1 MKSIIDKFFAQH
13 GVYSGGRMIDCK
25 KLFKINNIML
35 ILALVVGLAE
45 TGESGS
51 RSSDADRAVQLQTE
65 SNTVPPWQTDTD
77 HDSLELAMNDAGEE
91 DRQQLQEL
99 LAVLDEETEVATKT
113 RMNNDYVPGMVTV
126 LHGDQLEALGAYT
139 VAEALAMVPGIQVA
153 RLSTG
158 EPTLKVRGVA
168 FPFNAG
174 NVKVMLNSI
183 ALSRESS
190 GINSSVLLTPLAQV
204 DRIEVIRG
212 PGSSIYGDFAMAGVV
227 NIITKNSGSR
237 LFGRGGDDLSRSGGG
252 QYNYRDDTLDFG
264 LGVNISA
271 ADDGENATDLGRNPD
286 EERYTGVF
294 NLDYKNFSFTAE
306 GVRRRVEY
314 RNRALSAGG
323 PPPPSNTG
331 LPYAFRE
338 EESWAMEGRQTI
350 ALGTSA
356 TLDAHLS
363 YLKNRFEGNE
373 PAFVFNGDRVETG
386 LDLAWSPWH
395 GHQVLFS
402 VSYADSDID
411 EASQEG
417 PPGIGTTVQVSGMD
431 RNNFSLGLQDQVA
444 LNARFSITLG
454 FRYDDYDDVGSL
466 VTPRIAAVYRLGEH
480 HVVKAQYAQG
490 FRTPT
495 FWELY
500 ETGRANE
507 NLDFEIMSTTELS
520 YIYRR
525 PGSVG
530 RLTLYSSK
538 IDDGI
543 YQDPTDGFGN
553 IIEIES
559 KGVEV
564 EWEQQLGEKFRW
576 QANLSCND
584 TWDGRSSADGHEPAG
599 IAAWLGNLAVFVQ
612 PAAKLMLTARWLH
625 VGERYTPDGRV
636 GGYDTVDLTVSRT
649 DLWSEGLTLRLG
661 VKNLLDDEIV
671 YLTDRISGLV
681 EDQFPGR
688 TWWLQLSYDF

>member
-1 MKSIIDKFFAQH
+1 MADAKQMSMIKKAVLVIAFAA
-13 GVYSGGRMIDCK
+13 G
-25 KLFKINNIML
+25 
-35 ILALVVGLAE
+35 VVG
-45 TGESGS
+45 TGQSEPLPSNADRVAPD
-51 RSSDADRAVQLQTE
+51 RSEAVERLSPELDADRKPLLMAV
-65 SNTVPPWQTDTD
+65 NG
-77 HDSLELAMNDAGEE
+77 AGEE

-99 LAVLDEETEVATKT
+99 LAVLDEETQVATKT
-113 RMNNDYVPGMVTV
+113 KMNNDYVPGMVTV
-126 LHGDQLEALGAYT
+126 LHGEQLEALGVHT
-139 VAEALAMVPGIQVA
+139 VVEALAMVPGIQVA

-158 EPTLKVRGVA
+158 EPTVKVRGIA

-174 NVKVMLNSI
+174 NIKVMLNSI

-212 PGSSIYGDFAMAGVV
+212 PGSSVYGDFAMAGVV
-227 NIITKNSGSR
+227 NIITKNNSSR
-237 LFGRGGDDLSRSGGG
+237 LFGRGGDDLSRGGGG
-252 QYNYRDDTLDFG
+252 QYSYRDAALDFG

-271 ADDGENATDLGRNPD
+271 VDDGENAAALGRNPD

-294 NLDYKNFSFTAE
+294 NLEYKNFSFTAE
-306 GVRRRVEY
+306 GVRRSVDY

-323 PPPPSNTG
+323 PPPPSAIG
-331 LPYAFRE
+331 LAHDYRE
-338 EESWAMEGRQTI
+338 EKSWAMEGRQTI
-350 ALGTSA
+350 ELGSSA

-363 YLKNRFEGNE
+363 YLKNQFEGTA
-373 PAFVFNGDRVETG
+373 PMFVFNGERVETG

-417 PPGIGTTVQVSGMD
+417 PPGTGTLQVSGMD

-444 LNARFSITLG
+444 LNERFSVTLG

-466 VTPRIAAVYRLGEH
+466 TTPRIAAVYRMGEH
-480 HVVKAQYAQG
+480 HVVKAQFAQG

-525 PGSVG
+525 PRSVG
-530 RLTLYSSK
+530 RVTLYASK

-543 YQDPTDGFGN
+543 YQNPTDGFGN
-553 IIEIES
+553 IVEIES

-576 QANLSCND
+576 QANLSYND
-584 TWDGRSSADGHEPAG
+584 TWDGRSTADGHEATG

-612 PAAKLMLTARWLH
+612 PAAKLMLTARLSH
-625 VGERYTPDGRV
+625 VGDRYTPDGRV
-636 GGYDTVDLTVSRT
+636 GGYDTVDLTISRT
-649 DLWSEGLTLRLG
+649 DLWRAGLTLRLG

-671 YLTDRISGLV
+671 YLTDRISGLA
-681 EDQFPGR
+681 EDEFPGR